1 MKGSRALVD
10 RLLSIYDTD
19 NSGRVEEEEFVN
31 FLTDMKISY
40 EKHQVFGSERRYLY
54 AAGSGER

>member
-1 MKGSRALVD
+1 MKGSRALTD

-40 EKHQVFGSERRYLY
+40 ERTQTFGSEKRYLY
-54 AAGSGER
+54 AAAGDR